1 VGIPPTNGR
10 PSGGYPAGEP
20 QPRAVPYSSI
30 VELLGEGLVAFDRD
44 GAVLSC
50 NRAARRILGST
61 EQLPSFCGGA
71 CDPPLLL
78 PDGSFMGPAAAPAA
92 VALRTGTAVV
102 DQVVGATRPS
112 GRVRWL
118 SVNAVPVP
126 VGAEAGDLGAVV
138 SFRDITDRKRAD
150 AAHEERAIYDAL
162 TGLPNQGLLKE
173 RVDQAMNRALAGASS
188 VAVVLIGIDRFRV
201 VNDSLGHSAGDAL
214 LTRFADRLRVAAAEQ
229 TVGRVGGD
237 IFAVVVEDVVA
248 PADAV
253 GWAQRH
259 LRVDGNH
266 RFEVGAFEL
275 YVAFSAGIAFSGPG
289 MTAEDLLRN
298 ADLAMSRAKQAG
310 GDQVAAFEERDL
322 EAVRERL
329 ALETELRHAIATDQ
343 IRVFYQPVVR
353 TDDNRVIGAEALAR
367 WYHPRRGPVPP
378 DVFLPVL
385 TGLGLSGDLTSYVLR
400 TACAQVAAWK
410 SQGKVPD
417 DFRVSVNLA
426 ADDLVNPAL
435 ADEIRQ
441 VLETTGLEPRFLAL
455 EVTET
460 GLIRDTEVALE
471 CLGAIHRLGV
481 NLALDDFGTG
491 YSSLSYL
498 NIFPV
503 DVVKIDKSF
512 VPGLGADANA
522 TALVRGILSLTRAL
536 GLAAVAEGIENL
548 TQLEALRQLG
558 CKFAQGFFWSP
569 AVPPEEFPSTFEMP
583 VAPDYEVAC
592 PVEHMEGGWTPAG
605 SRPSGSLEWR

>member
-1 VGIPPTNGR
+1 
-10 PSGGYPAGEP
+10 
-20 QPRAVPYSSI
+20 
-30 VELLGEGLVAFDRD
+30 VELLGEGLVAYGRD

-50 NRAARRILGST
+50 NRAARRILGSKK
-61 EQLPSFCGGA
+61 QLPSFAGGSCG
-71 CDPPLLL
+71 PPLLL

-92 VALRTGTAVV
+92 VALRTGVAVV
-102 DQVVGATRPS
+102 DQVVGTTRPS

-126 VGAEAGDLGAVV
+126 AGAGAGELGAVV
-138 SFRDITDRKRAD
+138 SFRDITNRKLAEAAYEKRAICD
-150 AAHEERAIYDAL
+150 PL
-162 TGLPNQGLLKE
+162 TGLLNQGLLKQ
-173 RVDQAMNRALAGASS
+173 RVGEAMDRALAGASR

-214 LTRFADRLRVAAAEQ
+214 LTRFADRLRVAAANR
-229 TVGRVGGD
+229 TVARVGGD
-237 IFAVVVEDVVA
+237 VFAVVIEDVVA
-248 PADAV
+248 RADAF
-253 GWAQRH
+253 GWAQGH
-259 LRVDGNH
+259 LRLDSNH
-266 RFEVGAFEL
+266 RFEVNAFEL

-298 ADLAMSRAKQAG
+298 ADLAMSRAKHAG
-310 GDQVAAFEERDL
+310 GDQVTAFEERDL

-353 TDDNRVIGAEALAR
+353 TDDHRVIGAEALAR
-367 WYHPRRGPVPP
+367 WHHPRRGPVPP

-385 TGLGLSGDLTSYVLR
+385 AGLGLTGDLTSYVLR
-400 TACAQVAAWK
+400 TVCAQVAEWK
-410 SQGKVPD
+410 NQGKVPQ

-426 ADDLVNPAL
+426 ADDLVNPGL
-435 ADEIRQ
+435 VGEIRQ

-460 GLIRDTEVALE
+460 GLVRDTEVALE

-512 VPGLGADANA
+512 VAGLGADANA

-536 GLAAVAEGIENL
+536 GLAAVAEGIENR

-558 CKFAQGFFWSP
+558 CKFAQGYFWSP
-569 AVPPEEFPSTFEMP
+569 AVPAEEFPGTFDVA

-592 PVEHMEGGWTPAG
+592 RLEYIEGVCTPVD
-605 SRPSGSLEWR
+605 SRASSLHGRYSSP